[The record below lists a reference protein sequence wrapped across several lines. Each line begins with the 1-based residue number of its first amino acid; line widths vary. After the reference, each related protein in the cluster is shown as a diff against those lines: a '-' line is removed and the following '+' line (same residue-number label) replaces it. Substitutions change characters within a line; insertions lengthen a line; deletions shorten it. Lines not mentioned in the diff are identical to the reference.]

1 MVNLKAISIL
11 LILLVLYISVI
22 YNGVRESF
30 TSKRTV
36 KKGNKE
42 DCGCD
47 DDDDDED
54 EEDEEDDD
62 DEEPKPSDSVE
73 VASQKSVVRDSIVI
87 KDTVRRESKIPSS
100 LGFTYLDEQCEVRKD
115 KYPNFPVTSLDVKKT
130 EPVTPLIS
138 GENEHVNFQGLAG
151 TNISG
156 IPSSVSQKS
165 VVEKLNYESVDK
177 ASRPRARHAPSR
189 RKDDVYSEMFDDS
202 ELKPKPDIDSPYG
215 FVYFPNKYWKELQK
229 KLPVCTASSKC
240 KVLPTYTQGAPV
252 DVLDYTQIGSIMPKF
267 KYSEECEEK
276 DMS

>member
-30 TSKRTV
+30 TSKKTV
-36 KKGNKE
+36 KKGNEE

-47 DDDDDED
+47 DNDDDED
-54 EEDEEDDD
+54 DEDDE

-138 GENEHVNFQGLAG
+138 G
-151 TNISG
+151 
-156 IPSSVSQKS
+156 
-165 VVEKLNYESVDK
+165 
-177 ASRPRARHAPSR
+177 
-189 RKDDVYSEMFDDS
+189 
-202 ELKPKPDIDSPYG
+202 
-215 FVYFPNKYWKELQK
+215 
-229 KLPVCTASSKC
+229 
-240 KVLPTYTQGAPV
+240 
-252 DVLDYTQIGSIMPKF
+252 
-267 KYSEECEEK
+267 
-276 DMS
+276 

>member
-1 MVNLKAISIL
+1 MKFVMVNLKAISIL

-30 TSKRTV
+30 TNKKTV
-36 KKGNKE
+36 KKGNEE

-47 DDDDDED
+47 DSGDDDDDED
-54 EEDEEDDD
+54 EED
-62 DEEPKPSDSVE
+62 DEEPVPSDSVE

-87 KDTVRRESKIPSS
+87 KDTIRRESKIPST

-115 KYPNFPVTSLDVKKT
+115 KYPNFPVTALDVKKT

-156 IPSSVSQKS
+156 APSNVPHKS
-165 VVEKLNYESVDK
+165 VVGRLKYESGG
-177 ASRPRARHAPSR
+177 SRATARGER

-229 KLPVCTASSKC
+229 KLPVCTSSKC
-240 KVLPTYTQGAPV
+240 KVLPTYTHGAPV

-267 KYSEECEEK
+267 KYSEECEDK
-276 DMS
+276 DLS